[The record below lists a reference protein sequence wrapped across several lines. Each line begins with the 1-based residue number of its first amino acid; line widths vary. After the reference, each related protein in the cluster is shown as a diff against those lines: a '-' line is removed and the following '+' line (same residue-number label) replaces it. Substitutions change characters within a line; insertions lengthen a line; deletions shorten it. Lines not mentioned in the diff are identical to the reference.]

1 MSQNDVDTLM
11 RLWTTSNGHAP
22 FLNHHNM
29 LSTIDA
35 INFQDVQWQ
44 SFSTKYSGDVPPV
57 NPPDWMLK
65 EYMVH
70 FHDLLSVVRNMI
82 SNPDF
87 KGQFDYAPYREFEDG
102 TRRWTDVMSGNWV
115 WKQAV
120 WFVYFSSMSI
130 NSLPLGR
137 HWCRSWYPRINGSS
151 IAPWQRQNTGV

>member
-1 MSQNDVDTLM
+1 MLQNNVDTLM

-22 FLNHHNM
+22 FLNHYNM

-65 EYMVH
+65 EYTVH
-70 FHDLLSVVRNMI
+70 FRDPLSVVRNMI
-82 SNPDF
+82 FNPDF

-102 TRRWTDVMSGNWV
+102 TRRWTDVMSGNLV
-115 WKQAV
+115 WKQV
-120 WFVYFSSMSI
+120 V
-130 NSLPLGR
+130 
-137 HWCRSWYPRINGSS
+137 
-151 IAPWQRQNTGV
+151 